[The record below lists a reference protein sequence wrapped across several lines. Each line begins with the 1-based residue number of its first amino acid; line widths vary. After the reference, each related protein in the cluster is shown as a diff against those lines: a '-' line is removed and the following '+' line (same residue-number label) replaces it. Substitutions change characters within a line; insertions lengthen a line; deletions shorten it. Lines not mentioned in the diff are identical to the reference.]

1 MFISS
6 MSPLKN
12 VYIDLC
18 LSVFGVTSSRVTFRS
33 LHVPPIGSGQRSQ
46 RPRRAWIRRSLKLK
60 RQARAALERSSR
72 DIIKRFK
79 LPSMSFD
86 MIRPMRPT
94 GSMYENQCY
103 VTRVTCEQ
111 EKCWPGQLPRF
122 DLRNRLRS
130 PPRAIHS
137 PEVAPPSPGI
147 GSENLS
153 GSLI

>member
-1 MFISS
+1 
-6 MSPLKN
+6 
-12 VYIDLC
+12 
-18 LSVFGVTSSRVTFRS
+18 
-33 LHVPPIGSGQRSQ
+33 
-46 RPRRAWIRRSLKLK
+46 
-60 RQARAALERSSR
+60 
-72 DIIKRFK
+72 
-79 LPSMSFD
+79 MSFD

-137 PEVAPPSPGI
+137 PEIAPPSPGI

-153 GSLI
+153 GSLIQLEAAQRSKSGTANRVVETKSAAAAAIAQTRFFAERIFTLISTLPIIHGYIFNAPMSAEACSCLQTACSSWPALQGRAAI